1 MAASYGAARPSM
13 ASRVE
18 VIDEMAAS
26 EARFLRAIRSM
37 IAVFAEPMSRD
48 GVLSAEETGAVFRNI
63 ESVRDA
69 HTQLKAVMDAASE
82 ADSVGQGIKA
92 LHAGLSS
99 MASSL
104 RTTYAHFLGS
114 NSSALRTLDAVS
126 SRPEVRKALA
136 TRDERVAGASLRDL
150 LLRPA
155 ERLDEVRNLCQD
167 LVLLSGPDDPA
178 AAAAEACRDIAA
190 FAPRAPRIDSHEHLS
205 HSATAEARASAAIPD
220 PPYTPGISGD
230 RDAADPDASGITR
243 ADAARAQQEAA
254 EAESRLAAA
263 QAALASGREQLRQSN
278 AAADLRARERAL
290 LDTDAE
296 RDAMEVALS
305 RLQREEDGLYERLA
319 SSGSREM
326 LEAFLRKKR
335 ELQAEEDRLAEL
347 LEQHEETLAEL
358 RERLANPPEELLP
371 SDPAKRQLYV
381 AWKSALRDREEI
393 LRQARS
399 RKHRLMRDLREQ
411 HETQVI
417 LLEMQR
423 RAAVDG
429 LREAVDEERA
439 KADAHRRELARLDTS
454 IEEARETMRGFRKE
468 FEDLRVALL
477 VDRMAKASQ
486 VATLTQR
493 RKQLEEES
501 ARFREQV
508 EAAKERVAAEEAAK
522 WEAKLQAVK
531 EDGRRRVE
539 EVRARGRERLDRIR
553 QDMAKSFEESFRPLL
568 HDAEERHRRE
578 MESVQKLRTELQA
591 REEELRRAEKR
602 AEDAAGVAGSAAG
615 GGSGGED
622 GKQSED
628 VPEWRQREFE
638 DLKRY
643 VTDMWERLEVPDED
657 VLAFLA
663 ECEELA
669 PFDARVLDM
678 YRDMYARL
686 ADGDADVVGAAV
698 AEEPEQGRERAGGSG
713 SGARASGAGAA
724 ARRGRSAVPR
734 GAYGEALV
742 GDEEDVDAV
751 DSSALRREAERT
763 FGASTDGANG
773 GPSGRGR
780 FADEHEDEYEGEG
793 DEDDEAE
800 AAAAADRA
808 TLDSFAAG
816 SRRRHDEADPRDAP
830 SAGTAA
836 APSKRTF
843 DGLAGVDEDLCDVA
857 RGLRIRSMSMRDA
870 TRPEK
875 LWQDSDWDA
884 ATMWEL
890 EKVAVLPK
898 EILDCHHVARALEFS
913 SERAIADLRLV
924 QRMVMLGE
932 EVETMTFEF
941 GFVIPGSTN
950 TWEQTIVSAPK
961 GSVIPAHLLSGN
973 LVAESTFFSGKRR
986 LGTTRVRIVYE

>member
-1 MAASYGAARPSM
+1 
-13 ASRVE
+13 
-18 VIDEMAAS
+18 
-26 EARFLRAIRSM
+26 
-37 IAVFAEPMSRD
+37 
-48 GVLSAEETGAVFRNI
+48 
-63 ESVRDA
+63 
-69 HTQLKAVMDAASE
+69 
-82 ADSVGQGIKA
+82 
-92 LHAGLSS
+92 

-178 AAAAEACRDIAA
+178 AAAAEACRDIVRGIISHGRDAGVARPAASDPPPPPRSEPPPRTSAATPAGAASAAAGAPFGEGGHSGHGASNGAADRSPPPPPSGMPPPAAADLREHTQAA

-830 SAGTAA
+830 SGSRRDAHRGEPSPAPRTAGASADRARSDARPASARRPAPSPSARAPGRA
-836 APSKRTF
+836 APRVPRVMGAPNSAQALRRFTPSSLPPSL
-843 DGLAGVDEDLCDVA
+843 GGAGS
-857 RGLRIRSMSMRDA
+857 R
-870 TRPEK
+870 
-875 LWQDSDWDA
+875 Q
-884 ATMWEL
+884 
-890 EKVAVLPK
+890 
-898 EILDCHHVARALEFS
+898 ARA
-913 SERAIADLRLV
+913 
-924 QRMVMLGE
+924 
-932 EVETMTFEF
+932 
-941 GFVIPGSTN
+941 
-950 TWEQTIVSAPK
+950 AP
-961 GSVIPAHLLSGN
+961 
-973 LVAESTFFSGKRR
+973 RR
-986 LGTTRVRIVYE
+986 